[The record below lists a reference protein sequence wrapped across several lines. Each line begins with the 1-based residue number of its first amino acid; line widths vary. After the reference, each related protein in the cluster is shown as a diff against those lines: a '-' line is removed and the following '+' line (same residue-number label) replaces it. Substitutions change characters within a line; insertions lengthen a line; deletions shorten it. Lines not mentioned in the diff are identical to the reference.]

1 MILSCLYIF
10 FIKTFLISTT
20 LEKVVIG
27 IVGAGLI
34 ITFLAIRDSGIVSKK
49 GRERNLT
56 KKKINQVERD
66 LDELDNLYGQGILN
80 NNERIEKSIDL
91 QKKRIDL
98 IVDQKLID
106 NDDFNAIVNAH
117 KNGYL
122 TDSQK
127 NDKIEVIRN
136 QLKRNLD

>member
-1 MILSCLYIF
+1 M
-10 FIKTFLISTT
+10 
-20 LEKVVIG
+20 
-27 IVGAGLI
+27 
-34 ITFLAIRDSGIVSKK
+34 
-49 GRERNLT
+49 
-56 KKKINQVERD
+56 
-66 LDELDNLYGQGILN
+66 DNLYGQGILN